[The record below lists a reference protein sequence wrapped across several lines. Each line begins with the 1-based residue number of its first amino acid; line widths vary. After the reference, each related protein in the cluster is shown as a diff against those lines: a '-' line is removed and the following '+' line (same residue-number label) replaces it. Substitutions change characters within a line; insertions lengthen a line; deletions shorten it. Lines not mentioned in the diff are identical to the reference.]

1 MPKGEASD
9 PKYQTQVEN
18 FMPAPRLSLSNLSIR
33 HRLPLL
39 IGALLLAILAASAW
53 ASYRAV
59 RQSAL
64 EVGRQRLLSLTQQLA
79 GQSQQGVPPLLAKLA
94 TTANEAAI
102 RSFLQNPSTTTRAG
116 ALAVLQ
122 RFVAAQDRNSL
133 QVELWNA
140 NYSLV
145 LTNPDGSSP
154 QAVDL
159 ASEFKQSATEP
170 FKAVGPIRMIQA
182 VVVYSAVAAVK
193 DDAGKPIGYLVRWR
207 RITPDGRQGV
217 ADLLGNQAALYFGNS
232 DGTVWTD
239 LEKIV
244 AKPPAGLSST
254 LEATHYLRDGNSV
267 MAMGR
272 PISGT
277 PWFLVIEFPD
287 HVFLTQANRF
297 LRRMV
302 LVGLGLFVIG
312 VAGAFLLSRSIT
324 RPLESL
330 TKAAS
335 EISDGHYSRVVDI
348 RQNDELGSLASAFN
362 VMAARVGNSQHE
374 LERKVHEL
382 ELAEEAASKLAAI
395 IESSKDS
402 IIGKDL
408 NGIITSWNDGARKL
422 YGYTAEEALGQP
434 ISLLIPLDR
443 QNEIS
448 LVLERLARGET
459 VDTYETERITKAGKI
474 LDMSVTTSPIK
485 DRSGHLIGV
494 STIGRDITDRK
505 LAQSAQQTSE
515 LRYRRLFE
523 SAKDGILILNDS
535 GKIVDANPYVLE
547 MLNYSKEELDGKS
560 LWEIGLFKDVMAS
573 RFAFDE
579 LKKQGYIRYEHLP
592 LQTSDGQTRQVE
604 FVSNK
609 YLVGDKQVLQC
620 NIRDITDRKK
630 GENDLK
636 EANQSLELALKKL
649 QEKSEELASTTQQL
663 WQASK
668 LATMGELAASVAH
681 ELNNPLATVALRA
694 EAALED
700 MPDEDPKRH
709 ALEVISQEVERM
721 ASLVSNLLLFSRRSH
736 RLLSTLDLREE
747 LINSLD
753 FIQYHLRSHKIEVV
767 QDFSI
772 DLPTVQADRQQ
783 LRQVFLNLITNA
795 GDAMPEGGTLT
806 VRSRAGVMAGHT
818 AVIVEFA
825 DTGVGVQTGDLPKLW
840 EPFFTTKPEGKGTG
854 LGLAICRRTVEEHRG
869 TIEIETGPGKGT
881 TVRITLPAT
890 GESAEVAA

>member
-1 MPKGEASD
+1 MQPPG
-9 PKYQTQVEN
+9 
-18 FMPAPRLSLSNLSIR
+18 FSLSNLSIK

-39 IGALLLAILAASAW
+39 IGALLLAILAASAF

-59 RQSAL
+59 RESAL
-64 EVGRQRLLSLTQQLA
+64 EVGRQRLLGLTQQLA
-79 GQSQQGVPPLLAKLA
+79 SQSQQGVPSLLAKIS
-94 TTANEAAI
+94 TTANEPAI

-122 RFVAAQDRNSL
+122 QFAAAQDQSNL

-140 NYSLV
+140 NNSLV
-145 LTNPDGSSP
+145 LPDGPSP
-154 QAVDL
+154 QAIDL
-159 ASEFKQSATEP
+159 APQFKQSSTDP
-170 FKAVGPIRMIQA
+170 FKAVGPVRLINNR
-182 VVVYSAVAAVK
+182 VVYPAVAAVK
-193 DDAGKPIGYLVRWR
+193 DDAGNVIGYLVRWR
-207 RITPDGRQGV
+207 RITADGRQSVSG
-217 ADLLGNQAALYFGNS
+217 LLGNQAALYFGNS
-232 DGTVWTD
+232 DGNVWTD

-244 AKPPAGLSST
+244 PKPPAGLNST

-277 PWFLVIEFPD
+277 PWFLVVEFPD

-302 LVGLGLFVIG
+302 IIGFALFAIG
-312 VAGAFLLSRSIT
+312 VAGAFMLSRSIT

-330 TKAAS
+330 TKAAAKFS
-335 EISDGHYSRVVDI
+335 RGDYSRVVDI
-348 RQNDELGSLASAFN
+348 RQNDELGALANAFN
-362 VMAARVGNSQHE
+362 VMADKVSDSQHD
-374 LERKVHEL
+374 LERKVHEH

-408 NGIITSWNDGARKL
+408 NGVITSWNDGARRL
-422 YGYTAEEALGQP
+422 YGYEAQEVLGQP
-434 ISLLIPLDR
+434 ISLLIPPDR
-443 QNEIS
+443 QEETPLIQQ
-448 LVLERLARGET
+448 RLARGET
-459 VDTYETERITKAGKI
+459 VETYETERITKSGKR
-474 LDMSVTTSPIK
+474 LDVSVTTSLIK
-485 DRSGHLIGV
+485 DRSGRLIGV
-494 STIGRDITDRK
+494 STIGRDITDHK

-523 SAKDGILILNDS
+523 SAKDGILILDDS
-535 GKIVDANPYVLE
+535 GRIIDANPFIVG
-547 MLNYSKEELDGKS
+547 MLTCSKEELDGKR
-560 LWEIGLFKDVMAS
+560 LWEIGLFKDIAAS
-573 RFAFDE
+573 RAAFDE
-579 LKKQGYIRYEHLP
+579 LQQQGYIRYEDLP

-609 YLVGDKQVLQC
+609 YLVGDRQVLQC
-620 NIRDITDRKK
+620 NIRDITDRKQA
-630 GENDLK
+630 ETALK

-649 QEKSEELASTTQQL
+649 QEKSEELASMTQQL
-663 WQASK
+663 WQVSK

-694 EAALED
+694 ESAMENL
-700 MPDEDPKRH
+700 PDEDPKRR
-709 ALEVISQEVERM
+709 ALEIISQEVERM
-721 ASLVSNLLLFSRRSH
+721 ATLVSNLLLFSRRSH
-736 RLLSTLDLREE
+736 SQLSTLDLREE
-747 LINSLD
+747 LTNSLD
-753 FIQYHLRSHKIEVV
+753 FIQYHLRSHKVEIV

-772 DLPTVQADRQQ
+772 DLPSVQADRQQ

-795 GDAMPEGGTLT
+795 CDAMPEGGTLT
-806 VRSRAGVMAGHT
+806 VRSRGGVSAGH
-818 AVIVEFA
+818 AIVVVEFA
-825 DTGVGVQTGDLPKLW
+825 DTGIGVQTGDLPKLW

-869 TIEIETGPGKGT
+869 TIEIETSPGQGT

-890 GESAEVAA
+890 GESLEVAA

>member
-1 MPKGEASD
+1 
-9 PKYQTQVEN
+9 
-18 FMPAPRLSLSNLSIR
+18 
-33 HRLPLL
+33 
-39 IGALLLAILAASAW
+39 
-53 ASYRAV
+53 V
-59 RQSAL
+59 RESAL
-64 EVGRQRLLSLTQQLA
+64 EAGRQRLLSLTQQLA
-79 GQSQQGVPPLLAKLA
+79 SQSQQSVPLLLTKTA
-94 TTANEAAI
+94 TSANEPAI
-102 RSFLQNPSTTTRAG
+102 RSFLQNPSPATRAG

-122 RFVAAQDRNSL
+122 QLVASQDRNGL
-133 QVELWNA
+133 QVEVWNA
-140 NYSLV
+140 NNSLV
-145 LTNPDGSSP
+145 LANPGESVP
-154 QAVDL
+154 QAPDL
-159 ASEFKQSATEP
+159 ANEFKQSATDP
-170 FKAVGPIRMIQA
+170 FKAVGPIRMIKD
-182 VVVYSAVAAVK
+182 VVTYPAVAAVK
-193 DDAGKPIGYLVRWR
+193 DDAGKLIGYLVRWR
-207 RITPDGRQGV
+207 RITPDGRQSI

-232 DGTVWTD
+232 DGNVWTN

-277 PWFLVIEFPD
+277 PWFIVIEFPD

-297 LRRMV
+297 LRRLV
-302 LVGLGLFVIG
+302 AVGLGLFVIG

-348 RQNDELGSLASAFN
+348 RQNDELGKLANAFN
-362 VMAARVGNSQHE
+362 VMAARVGNSQHD

-395 IESSKDS
+395 IESSKDA
-402 IIGKDL
+402 IIGRDL
-408 NGIITSWNDGARKL
+408 DGIITSWNDGARKL
-422 YGYTAEEALGQP
+422 YGYTAEEAVGQP

-443 QNEIS
+443 QNEIA
-448 LVLERLARGET
+448 LVLERLVGGET
-459 VDTYETERITKAGKI
+459 IDNYETERITKTGKK
-474 LDMSVTTSPIK
+474 LDVSVTTSPIR
-485 DRSGHLIGV
+485 DRSGQLIGV

-535 GKIVDANPYVLE
+535 GIIVDANPYILE

-560 LWEIGLFKDVMAS
+560 LWEIGLFKDVVAS

-579 LKKQGYIRYEHLP
+579 LQKQGYIRYENLP
-592 LQTSDGQTRQVE
+592 LQTSDGQTRLVE

-609 YLVGDKQVLQC
+609 YPVGDRQVLQC
-620 NIRDITDRKK
+620 NIRDITDRKQA
-630 GENDLK
+630 ENDLK

-721 ASLVSNLLLFSRRSH
+721 ASLVSNLLVFSRRSH

-753 FIQYHLRSHKIEVV
+753 FIHYHLRSHKIEVV